1 MNPVL
6 LILIIVALVI
16 LWFVCS
22 PLYKPIGNLF
32 YRLGKYS
39 YDIMTEE
46 EAKTTNENKNNK
58 GED

>member
-22 PLYKPIGNLF
+22 PLYKPIGKLF
-32 YRLGKYS
+32 YRLGKDS

-46 EAKTTNENKNNK
+46 ETTNENKNNK